1 MFDSNQK
8 LINIVNMATDVLFI
22 SLSYIVALVI
32 RFQIVGGK
40 ISINMYDMPYI
51 ILSLVYGIALIFVFY
66 LLRMYG
72 TYRFT
77 SYICEVFTIM
87 LTNGICLLFLMAFLF
102 ITKSVDFSR
111 WVLMIWWALSCIL
124 LILKRVLF
132 RAIIGHYYQSKLIKN
147 IAVIGN
153 GNLAHQFIHNFG
165 SDEIHNKNVFKG
177 YISAAEKPDLGRC
190 LGSYEQLEQ
199 IIEENDINEL
209 VMALESHETK
219 FMPHVFYVADKEGIG
234 LRLIPFYNN
243 YLPKNATM
251 ETVGNTK
258 LINVRVTPLDN
269 LLWAFIKRAIDIC
282 GSLFGLFV
290 LSPVY
295 IIAAIGVKLS
305 SPGPV
310 FFKQDR
316 IGLHKK
322 PFKMYKF
329 RSMRVNATETT
340 GWSTNTDPRKT
351 RFGSFIRK
359 YSIDELPQLLNVL
372 KGDMSLIGPRPE
384 VPFYV
389 RQFKEEVP
397 LYLLRHQV
405 RPGMTGWAQ
414 VHGLRGDTSI
424 EDRVKYDLWYIEN
437 WSLWLDIKILWK
449 TVFGGWKNNEEII
462 KKDKELV

>member
-1 MFDSNQK
+1 MFNSNQK
-8 LINIVNMATDVLFI
+8 LINLVNMAADLLII
-22 SLSYIVALVI
+22 SMSYIVALVI
-32 RFQIVGGK
+32 RFQVIGGK
-40 ISINMYDMPYI
+40 ISIDMYDEPYI
-51 ILSLVYGIALIFVFY
+51 VLSLIYSGAVVFVFY

-77 SYICEVFTIM
+77 SYINEIFTIM
-87 LTNGICLLFLMAFLF
+87 LTNGVCMLFLMAFLF
-102 ITKSVDFSR
+102 IVRYTNFSR
-111 WVLMIWWALSCIL
+111 GVLLIWWGLSCAL
-124 LILKRVLF
+124 LVIKRLLF
-132 RAIIGHYYQSKLIKN
+132 RATIGHIYQSQNRKN

-153 GNLAHQFIHNFG
+153 GDLAHQCIDDINNTMNQSHA
-165 SDEIHNKNVFKG
+165 VLKG
-177 YISAAEKPDLGRC
+177 YISKSQKDGLGVC
-190 LGSYEQLEQ
+190 LGSYEDLEK
-199 IIEENDINEL
+199 IIEEHDIDEL
-209 VMALESHETK
+209 IVALEHHETD
-219 FMPHVFYVADKEGIG
+219 FMPYILGVADKEGIG

-243 YLPKNATM
+243 FFPKNVKM
-251 ETVGNTK
+251 ESVGNTK

-269 LLWAFIKRAIDIC
+269 LFWAFAKRTIDIC
-282 GSLFGLFV
+282 GSLFGLTVF
-290 LSPVY
+290 SPIY
-295 IIAAIGVKLS
+295 IITAIGVKLS
-305 SPGPV
+305 SPGPI

-329 RSMRVNATETT
+329 RSMRVNTEEAT

-359 YSIDELPQLLNVL
+359 YSIDELPQLFNVL

-424 EDRVKYDLWYIEN
+424 EDRVSYDIWYIEN

-449 TVFGGWKNNEEII
+449 TFFGGLKNNEELM
-462 KKDKELV
+462 KKDKEAM

>member
-1 MFDSNQK
+1 MFNDNQR
-8 LINIVNMATDVLFI
+8 LINLLNMITDGIVI
-22 SLSYIVALVI
+22 SLSYIVSLII
-32 RFQIVGGK
+32 RFQYINGK
-40 ISINMYDMPYI
+40 ISVDMYDKPYI
-51 ILSLVYGIALIFVFY
+51 VLSIIYGIVTVFVFY

-77 SYICEVFTIM
+77 SYINEIFTIIFA
-87 LTNGICLLFLMAFLF
+87 NGICMLFLMSFLF
-102 ITKSVDFSR
+102 IVKNNSFSLA
-111 WVLMIWWALSCIL
+111 VLIIWWAIACLLL
-124 LILKRVLF
+124 LIKRVIF
-132 RAIIGHYYQSKLIKN
+132 RATIGYMYQLKNIKVVAIIG
-147 IAVIGN
+147 N
-153 GNLAHQFIHNFG
+153 GDLAHQCISNFNNMPNHNR
-165 SDEIHNKNVFKG
+165 IVVKG
-177 YISAAEKPDLGRC
+177 YISAVEKHELGNC
-190 LGSYEQLEQ
+190 LGSYEDLEQ
-199 IIEENDINEL
+199 IIEEHSIEEL
-209 VMALESHETK
+209 IVALESHETK
-219 FMPHVFYVADKEGIG
+219 YMPYIFYVADKEGIG

-243 YLPKNATM
+243 YLPQNSVM
-251 ETVGNTK
+251 EMVGNTK

-269 LLWAFIKRAIDIC
+269 LLWAFIKRTMDIC
-282 GSLFGLFV
+282 GSLFGIIILA
-290 LSPVY
+290 PVY
-295 IIAAIGVKLS
+295 IITAIGVKLS

-310 FFKQDR
+310 FFKQER

-329 RSMRVNATETT
+329 RSMRVNTAETT

-359 YSIDELPQLLNVL
+359 YSIDELPQLFNVL

-414 VHGLRGDTSI
+414 IHGLRGDTSI
-424 EDRVKYDLWYIEN
+424 EDRVKYDIWYIEN

-449 TVFGGWKNNEEII
+449 TVFGGLKNDEII
-462 KKDKELV
+462 ITKDKEMV